1 MFYID
6 GISLNKIKS
15 QLKKELYGKKINKIT
30 KNTETSLSIF
40 FGRIELV
47 FSCNPSFPIC
57 YIATSKEGVL
67 ENTTGLAA
75 NMRKHLLNAML
86 TDVEQLGFDR
96 ILVFK
101 FAKINELGE
110 VKNYS
115 IYFEIMGKY
124 SNFIFTDENNRII
137 DLLKRFSL
145 EENRLRA
152 LFPGLEYEQP
162 IIEKKISP
170 LDVTEE
176 MFNRFKEEK
185 TLLKNVEGIG
195 KLTVNGAP
203 TYEKFRS
210 ILEQPA
216 TPKIYLQKK
225 RIVLGTVL
233 DIAPPEKNYDE
244 IMEFDSFKDAV
255 NYYISSENLS
265 SSFDTLKTQL
275 LDNTAKRIKK
285 NMRILSLLEVEAE
298 EKKDFAK
305 YKEQG
310 DILAASIYSVKRG
323 MTSLATYDFYN
334 NRDIVIDLEP
344 QLTPQ
349 ENLEKLY
356 KKYNKLKRGMEAN
369 KRRYEE
375 ISAELEYL
383 NGIKLFIDNSPT
395 TENLKLIQE
404 ELISQGYLKVQQKK
418 GNKKKQIKEIGYG
431 VLEFDGY
438 KIFYGRNNIENDNL
452 TFKVANKD
460 DIWLHSKNIPGSHVI
475 IKADS
480 VTEEMLLKGAE
491 VAAYFSKGAVG
502 DKISVDYTQKRY
514 INKPKGGKPGFV
526 TYTNEKNILVSKEEK
541 LCD

>member
-15 QLKKELYGKKINKIT
+15 ELKKELYGKKINKIT

-40 FGRIELV
+40 FGKTELV

-67 ENTTGLAA
+67 ENSTGLAA

-96 ILVFK
+96 ILLFK
-101 FAKINELGE
+101 FSKINELGE

-115 IYFEIMGKY
+115 IFFEIMGKY

-152 LFPGLEYEQP
+152 LFPGLQYEQP
-162 IIEKKISP
+162 IIDEKLSP
-170 LDVTEE
+170 LEVT
-176 MFNRFKEEK
+176 KEEFEK
-185 TLLKNVEGIG
+185 FAEEKSLLKNIEGIG
-195 KLTVNGAP
+195 KLTLNSAV
-203 TYEKFRS
+203 TYEEFKN
-210 ILEQPA
+210 ILEEPVS
-216 TPKIYLQKK
+216 PKIYLFNK

-233 DIAPPEKNYDE
+233 NIIPQGKKYDE
-244 IMEFDSFKDAV
+244 VMEFETFREAV

-275 LDNTAKRIKK
+275 LDNVNKRIKK
-285 NMRILSLLEVEAE
+285 NSKILSLIEIEAE

-305 YKEQG
+305 YKELG

-323 MTSLATYDFYN
+323 MASLTAYDFYN
-334 NRDIVIDLEP
+334 NKEVVIELEP

-356 KKYNKLKRGMEAN
+356 KKYNKLKRGVEAN
-369 KRRYEE
+369 KRRYLE

-383 NGIKLFIDNSPT
+383 NSIKLFIDNSPST
-395 TENLKLIQE
+395 DNLKLIQE
-404 ELISQGYLKVQQKK
+404 ELISQGYLKTQQKK
-418 GNKKKQIKEIGYG
+418 GNNKKKQIKEVGYG

-452 TFKVANKD
+452 TFKVAEKN
-460 DIWLHSKNIPGSHVI
+460 DIWMHSKNIPGSHII
-475 IKADS
+475 IKTD
-480 VTEEMLLKGAE
+480 VITDEILLKGAE
-491 VAAYFSKGAVG
+491 VAAFFSKSFVG
-502 DKISVDYTQKRY
+502 DKVSVDYTQKRY

-526 TYTNEKNILVSKEEK
+526 TYVNEKNILVTKPEK
-541 LCD
+541 L